1 MRFRPVAR
9 APNDLLTPEALLAER
24 VSEVGKLAEI
34 RFRLG
39 AHEEALRRL
48 PDYSSKY
55 PSILHLTISLVNAWA
70 PNPNNPW
77 ILSPP

>member
-1 MRFRPVAR
+1 
-9 APNDLLTPEALLAER
+9 
-24 VSEVGKLAEI
+24 VGKLAEI